1 MDLGN
6 CFLNIMFIH
15 YIVDFETG
23 IVKKVFFYVTINF
36 MIVTWFYLMVL
47 TLATLIITINI
58 YNSYKI
64 KHC

>member
-23 IVKKVFFYVTINF
+23 IVKKVFFLCYNK
-36 MIVTWFYLMVL
+36 LHDCNMVL
-47 TLATLIITINI
+47 LNGSHIGYFN
-58 YNSYKI
+58 NNYKYI
-64 KHC
+64 